1 MPANA
6 ELERAL
12 SGLADRIA
20 ILRDDFRPDAALR
33 ELETAE
39 DLLRDALTELTR
51 GRRRRDGGNLREH
64 KLLRQVFRSLPIPVI
79 IMDTGGTVRRIN
91 NETARLLGSPAG
103 YLIGRAFPL
112 LVDVAGRAAFRSH
125 LAAVLRGEEVS
136 SLRTRLAHQ
145 GRAHVVRL
153 VLGRLRMPG
162 EPQEMIAAVVL
173 PTEVPP
179 TPPRLPEISG
189 PASDA
194 RVVAAASASGADA
207 GRTPA
212 GAPRERAEA
221 PGPRLPHRADPHVPS
236 PDLMAAARRHELLSR
251 FARLLLDEESLRE
264 PVALLRAA
272 RLLAAETADW
282 VIADVFR
289 DDGQRG
295 ADVDRAGIHRATVV
309 GPGDQPSGRLQRLI
323 EETSPAEAPIVEQ
336 VLVTRSGIVHEM
348 LADDSLLGGTVLSDM
363 RAGSLLSVPIRTD
376 DEVDGVLTLVRQRD
390 RRPFGL
396 ADLGLL
402 EEIGT
407 HLGLAMRAQRG
418 FHRRAQAADT
428 LQTGVLPRT
437 LPEIPGFESA
447 AFYHPGSGLR
457 AIGGE
462 FYDVFRVKNGWGFVI
477 GSAAGRGEEAA
488 AVTAMVRNG
497 LRVLS
502 VWEDDPGQAMRKVND
517 ALVVQRTGLFVM
529 AAAGFV
535 RGRKVRLASAGHHPA
550 ALLHPGG
557 GVRFTEGGGVPLGFE
572 EGSVPATD
580 ELVIPAGETLLLY
593 SDGLVGAQSA
603 AGENYGEARL
613 TELLAR
619 CVGQPP
625 GAVVKAIEEDHRA
638 FGGGHATD
646 EVTVLALRRS
656 R

>member
-20 ILRDDFRPDAALR
+20 VLRDDFRPDAALR

-39 DLLRDALTELTR
+39 DLLRDALAELGR
-51 GRRRRDGGNLREH
+51 ARRRRDGGALREH

-79 IMDTGGTVRRIN
+79 IVDTGGTVRRIN
-91 NETARLLGSPAG
+91 NETTRLLGSPAG

-112 LVDVAGRAAFRSH
+112 LIDVAGRAAFRAH
-125 LAAVLRGEEVS
+125 FTTLLRGEETS
-136 SLRTRLAHQ
+136 SFQTRLAHQ

-153 VLGRLRMPG
+153 VLSRLRMPG

-173 PTEVPP
+173 PAQPPP
-179 TPPRLPEISG
+179 TQPPPTGTPRTER
-189 PASDA
+189 
-194 RVVAAASASGADA
+194 RVS
-207 GRTPA
+207 
-212 GAPRERAEA
+212 EA
-221 PGPRLPHRADPHVPS
+221 PGPVCDEWTSPAGSP

-251 FARLLLDEESLRE
+251 FTRLLLDEESLRE

-282 VIADVFR
+282 VIADVIR
-289 DDGQRG
+289 NGDPYG
-295 ADVDRAGIHRATVV
+295 ATVNRAAVNQAAVDRADIQRVIVV
-309 GPGDQPSGRLQRLI
+309 GPGDQPFGRLQRMI
-323 EETSPAEAPIVEQ
+323 EETSPAEAPMIEQ
-336 VLVTRSGIVHEM
+336 VLATRSGIVHEM
-348 LADDSLLGGTVLSDM
+348 LADDSLLGGNVLSGM

-376 DEVDGVLTLVRQRD
+376 DEVHGVLTLVRQRD

-402 EEIGT
+402 EEIGM

-418 FHRRAQAADT
+418 FQRRAQAADT

-550 ALLHPGG
+550 ALLQPGG
-557 GVRFTEGGGVPLGFE
+557 GIRFTEGGGVPLGFE

-580 ELVIPAGETLLLY
+580 ELVMPTGETLLLY

-603 AGENYGEARL
+603 DGENYGEARL

-619 CVGQPP
+619 CMGQPP

-638 FGGGHATD
+638 FCGSHATD
-646 EVTVLALRRS
+646 EITVLALRRS

>member
-1 MPANA
+1 MPANS

-12 SGLADRIA
+12 GGLADRIA
-20 ILRDDFRPDAALR
+20 ILRDDFRPEAALR

-39 DLLRDALTELTR
+39 DLLRDALTELAR
-51 GRRRRDGGNLREH
+51 GHRRRDGGNLREH
-64 KLLRQVFRSLPIPVI
+64 KLLRQVFRSLPVPVI

-91 NETARLLGSPAG
+91 NETTRLLGSPAG

-125 LAAVLRGEEVS
+125 LTAVLRGEEVS

-153 VLGRLRMPG
+153 VLSRLRMPG

-189 PASDA
+189 PASKQTVTA
-194 RVVAAASASGADA
+194 RASGADA
-207 GRTPA
+207 GR
-212 GAPRERAEA
+212 APTGGEEAEA
-221 PGPRLPHRADPHVPS
+221 VSGRRPRTDPAVPS
-236 PDLMAAARRHELLSR
+236 PDLMAAVRRHELLSR

-289 DDGQRG
+289 DGDPRG
-295 ADVDRAGIHRATVV
+295 ADVHRADVHRATVV
-309 GPGDQPSGRLQRLI
+309 GPGDQPSGRLQRVI

-336 VLVTRSGIVHEM
+336 VLVTQSGIVHEM

-376 DEVDGVLTLVRQRD
+376 DEVHGVLTLVRQRD

-418 FHRRAQAADT
+418 FQRRAQAADT

-572 EGSVPATD
+572 EGSIPATE

-593 SDGLVGAQSA
+593 SDGLVGAQST

-625 GAVVKAIEEDHRA
+625 GAVVKAVEEDHRA
-638 FGGGHATD
+638 FCGSHATD

>member
-20 ILRDDFRPDAALR
+20 VLRDDFRPDAALR

-39 DLLRDALTELTR
+39 DLLRDALAELERT
-51 GRRRRDGGNLREH
+51 RRRRDGGTLREH

-91 NETARLLGSPAG
+91 NETTRLLGSPAG

-112 LVDVAGRAAFRSH
+112 LIDVAGRAAFRAH
-125 LAAVLRGEEVS
+125 FTALLRGEETS
-136 SLRTRLAHQ
+136 SLQTRLAHQ

-153 VLGRLRMPG
+153 VLSRLRMPG

-173 PTEVPP
+173 PAQPP
-179 TPPRLPEISG
+179 
-189 PASDA
+189 
-194 RVVAAASASGADA
+194 
-207 GRTPA
+207 PA
-212 GAPRERAEA
+212 GTPRTGMRLTEA
-221 PGPRLPHRADPHVPS
+221 PGPVDDEWTNPAGSP

-251 FARLLLDEESLRE
+251 FTRLLLDEESLRE

-282 VIADVFR
+282 VIADVIR
-289 DDGQRG
+289 NGDPYGPT
-295 ADVDRAGIHRATVV
+295 VDRAAVDRADVQRVIVV
-309 GPGDQPSGRLQRLI
+309 GPGDQPFGRLQRMI
-323 EETSPAEAPIVEQ
+323 EETSPAEAPMIEQ
-336 VLVTRSGIVHEM
+336 VLATRSGIVHEM
-348 LADDSLLGGTVLSDM
+348 LADDSLLGEDVLSGM

-376 DEVDGVLTLVRQRD
+376 DEVHGVLTLVRQRD

-402 EEIGT
+402 EEIGM

-418 FHRRAQAADT
+418 FQRRAQAADT

-550 ALLHPGG
+550 ALLQPGG
-557 GVRFTEGGGVPLGFE
+557 GIRFTEGGGVPLGFE

-580 ELVIPAGETLLLY
+580 ELVMPTGETLLLY

-619 CVGQPP
+619 CMGQPP

-638 FGGGHATD
+638 FCGSHATD
-646 EVTVLALRRS
+646 EITVLALRRS